1 MIDNKNFFFFP
12 TLENICSEMEAKHQK
27 SSCKYPYAAAVFIK
41 YLKKKKK
48 SILIKILLVFQGEF

>member
-41 YLKKKKK
+41 YLKKKKY
-48 SILIKILLVFQGEF
+48 FN